1 MLGSVV
7 ADILGWLFC
16 MAMVAGMY
24 ALGSWLAPHFGG
36 EEHRDT
42 FGVLAVIATIWMYEH
57 QVAHYRWSKLLSRD
71 WSPA

>member
-1 MLGSVV
+1 MGTGRKSFGEHAGELV

-42 FGVLAVIATIWMYEH
+42 FGVW
-57 QVAHYRWSKLLSRD
+57 R
-71 WSPA
+71 